1 MSGRPSEPFA
11 ELEILGEDDTTACGP
26 DGCALPTEPSPTTER
41 ELVLPTY
48 FLSHGGG
55 PWPWLTG
62 PMRDSMAQLET
73 SLQELP
79 GDIGATPRAI
89 LMISGH
95 WEAPA
100 FTVQTNP
107 NPPMVY
113 DYGGFPEHTYRIEY
127 PAPGSPALAAR
138 VAELLTTAGIAVR
151 EDAQRGYD
159 HGMYAP
165 LAPAWPD
172 ADIPVVQLS
181 IKHGYDPDE
190 HLEAGRALAPLRGE
204 GVLILGSGLSYHNLG
219 LMGPAAAVPS
229 RDFDAWLSA
238 TLLETSPA
246 ERTEHLRRWDR
257 APSARVAH
265 PAEDHLIPLM
275 VVVGAAE
282 DEPAMR
288 TYHQNDFFGSVTASS
303 FRFGAP
309 IATRPEQDGEH
320 HATRT

>member
-1 MSGRPSEPFA
+1 M
-11 ELEILGEDDTTACGP
+11 
-26 DGCALPTEPSPTTER
+26 TETSPTAAR
-41 ELVLPTY
+41 GPLLPTY

-62 PMRDSMAQLET
+62 PMRDSMAQLEA
-73 SLQELP
+73 SLQAMP
-79 GDIGATPRAI
+79 GEIGLTPEAI
-89 LMISGH
+89 LMVSGH
-95 WEAPA
+95 WEAPT
-100 FTVQTNP
+100 FTVQTSP

-113 DYGGFPEHTYRIEY
+113 DYGGFPEHTYRIQY

-138 VAELLTTAGIAVR
+138 VAELLTSAGIPVR
-151 EDAQRGYD
+151 KDAQRGYD

-181 IKHGYDPDE
+181 VKHGYNPDE
-190 HLEAGRALAPLRGE
+190 HLEVGRALAPLRRE

-229 RDFDAWLSA
+229 REFDDWLTA
-238 TLLETSPA
+238 TILEAPPA
-246 ERTEHLRRWDR
+246 ERTELLRHWDR

-282 DEPAMR
+282 DEPAVR

-309 IATRPEQDGEH
+309 VARTLERVDEH
-320 HATRT
+320 PTVSA